1 MTFAEYTDRPSADFE
16 FQSAVAEFGLIASN
30 SEYMGSADL
39 DEVLD
44 RLSHIRLDDEYKQ
57 EFKDMVEYALIY

>member
-39 DEVLD
+39 KE
-44 RLSHIRLDDEYKQ
+44 DEYKQ